1 MDIAR
6 FHDIIKDLLV
16 KWGEPAGES
25 DGIRTEIVIDGDR
38 GHYEIMEVGWSD
50 DKRIHN
56 SIIHI
61 DIIDNKVWLQ
71 HNATEIRVA
80 EELVAAGIPRQAI
93 VLGFHPPRV
102 RQFTEYAV
110 A

>member
-6 FHDIIKDLLV
+6 FHEIIKELLV
-16 KWGEPAGES
+16 AWAEPTSEGE
-25 DGIRTEIVIDGDR
+25 GIRTEIVIDRDR
-38 GHYEIMEVGWSD
+38 GHYEIMEVGWSND
-50 DKRIHN
+50 QRIHN

-61 DIIDNKVWLQ
+61 DIIGNKVWLQ
-71 HNATEIRVA
+71 QNTTEIRVA

>member
-1 MDIAR
+1 MDVEQ
-6 FHDIIKDLLV
+6 FHEIIKELLIT
-16 KWGEPAGES
+16 WAEPTGEE
-25 DGIRTEIVIDGDR
+25 GIRTEIVIDQER
-38 GHYEIMEVGWSD
+38 GHYEILEVGWSR

-61 DIIDNKVWLQ
+61 DIIENKVWLQ

-80 EELVAAGIPRQAI
+80 EALVAAGIPRQAI

-102 RQFTEYAV
+102 RQFTEYAT